1 MNTGR
6 DQMKPRARTEDIVVQ
21 TLPDELLVYDLKRH
35 EAHCLNPPAALVWK
49 HCDGQ
54 TTAAQLAQILQQ
66 AMRVPVP
73 EEVVWLGL
81 QQLHKACLL
90 TAREYAPASEDWVS
104 RREVMRRLGWA
115 TAAALPLVTS
125 IVAPTASEA
134 ASCLGS
140 GAACTTGAQCCSGL
154 CVAFA
159 CL

>member
-21 TLPDELLVYDLKRH
+21 TLPDEVLVYDLKRH
-35 EAHCLNPPAALVWK
+35 EAHCLNPTAALVWK

-81 QQLHKACLL
+81 QQLHKARLL
-90 TAREYAPASEDWVS
+90 TEREHTPASEDRIS
-104 RREVMRRLGWA
+104 RREVVRRLGWA

-125 IVAPTASEA
+125 IVTPTASEA
-134 ASCLGS
+134 ASCLAS
-140 GAACTTGAQCCSGL
+140 GAACTTGAQCCSGVCL
-154 CVAFA
+154 AFT
-159 CL
+159 CI